1 MNMREKGNRT
11 SRKAIRYALS
21 FPGTVVI
28 PLYQV
33 SRWAT
38 PQPFDLLVLRT
49 TYWPRFVEVRAN
61 AWRTGRASTV
71 QLAHLPGESYHK
83 QIWRLDDG
91 QTTPTIRQWHG
102 TAWIYQE
109 NPWESGDE

>member
-1 MNMREKGNRT
+1 MLNTHVKGQRIQ
-11 SRKAIRYALS
+11 RKAIRYALT
-21 FPGTVVI
+21 FQGTVVI

-38 PQPFDLLVLRT
+38 PQPFDLLVLRQ

-71 QLAHLPGESYHK
+71 QLASLPGEGYAR
-83 QIWRLDDG
+83 QIWRFRDQHL
-91 QTTPTIRQWHG
+91 TPDIRQWHG
-102 TAWIYQE
+102 TAWQPQDT
-109 NPWESGDE
+109 PWEVE